1 MAQTWWARKWNLN
14 RDGIL
19 HPIQLVFDITGTNE
33 DGEFALTDSTKIL
46 GDVDLDTRYCN
57 KRVKDNVVLDNLLIF
72 EFRDD
77 FLNDG
82 SKPNK
87 CIFKITNRKAFHT
100 WMGPLLV
107 TKVKEFFQNF
117 FSQPFFHKAICK

>member
-1 MAQTWWARKWNLN
+1 MN

-33 DGEFALTDSTKIL
+33 DGEFAFTDAKKIL
-46 GDVDLDTRYCN
+46 GDVDLDTRI
-57 KRVKDNVVLDNLLIF
+57 KDTVVLDNCLIF

-77 FLNDG
+77 FQNDG

-87 CIFKITNRKAFHT
+87 CIFKITNREAGHSWK
-100 WMGPLLV
+100 GPLLV
-107 TKVKEFFQNF
+107 TKVKEFFSRIF
-117 FSQPFFHKAICK
+117 FSKFLS